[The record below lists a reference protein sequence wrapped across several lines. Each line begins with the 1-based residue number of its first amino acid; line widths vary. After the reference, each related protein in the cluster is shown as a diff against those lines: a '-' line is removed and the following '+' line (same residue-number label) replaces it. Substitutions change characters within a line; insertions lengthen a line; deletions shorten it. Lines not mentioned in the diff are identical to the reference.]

1 LALLKP
7 VEGPL
12 ELRGRRR
19 LEVFD
24 PATLE
29 RTGELEV
36 ATGEDVRAAVGRA
49 RGAFAAWS
57 ELSFRERG
65 RHLLRVRE
73 ALLDRRDAIAHAICR
88 DTGKP
93 RIEALTAE
101 ILGACDAIGFYA
113 RRAGKL
119 LRDETKSLHLLK
131 TKKLVVSYRPMGVVG
146 IITPWNFPFL
156 LSLNPAIQALV
167 AGNTVVLKPSELT
180 PLVGVALGELFRAAD
195 LPRDVFQVVVGDGST
210 GAALVEAGCDKISFT
225 GSVATG
231 RKVAETCGR
240 LLIPCTLELGGKDPM
255 IVCEDADLERA
266 ARGAVYGAFSNAGQV
281 CMSTERVYVHRKLAE
296 PFIARV
302 VELTKEL
309 RQGPEGEGEVD
320 VGSMT
325 SREQLEIV
333 ERHVDEARAKGAR
346 VLVGGRRN
354 PRWPGYFY
362 EPTVLADVNHDMRIM
377 REETFGPVLPIQV
390 VQDDEEALRLAN
402 DSRYGLN
409 SSVWTRDRRR
419 GRALARRI
427 DAGCSVVDDCMITYG
442 IAESPF
448 GGVKDSGIGRVNG
461 EIGLKGYC
469 HVQSVVI
476 DRFGAKSEFLWYP
489 YSQRKVRFA
498 ERALALLYR
507 SPLGRL
513 LGG

>member
-1 LALLKP
+1 
-7 VEGPL
+7 
-12 ELRGRRR
+12 
-19 LEVFD
+19 
-24 PATLE
+24 
-29 RTGELEV
+29 
-36 ATGEDVRAAVGRA
+36 
-49 RGAFAAWS
+49 
-57 ELSFRERG
+57 
-65 RHLLRVRE
+65 
-73 ALLDRRDAIAHAICR
+73 
-88 DTGKP
+88 
-93 RIEALTAE
+93 
-101 ILGACDAIGFYA
+101 
-113 RRAGKL
+113 
-119 LRDETKSLHLLK
+119 
-131 TKKLVVSYRPMGVVG
+131 
-146 IITPWNFPFL
+146 
-156 LSLNPAIQALV
+156 
-167 AGNTVVLKPSELT
+167 
-180 PLVGVALGELFRAAD
+180 
-195 LPRDVFQVVVGDGST
+195 
-210 GAALVEAGCDKISFT
+210 
-225 GSVATG
+225 
-231 RKVAETCGR
+231 
-240 LLIPCTLELGGKDPM
+240 
-255 IVCEDADLERA
+255 
-266 ARGAVYGAFSNAGQV
+266 
-281 CMSTERVYVHRKLAE
+281 
-296 PFIARV
+296 
-302 VELTKEL
+302 
-309 RQGPEGEGEVD
+309 
-320 VGSMT
+320 MT
-325 SREQLEIV
+325 SREQLESV

-409 SSVWTRDRRR
+409 SNVWTRDRRK

-427 DAGCSVVDDCMITYG
+427 DAGCAVVDDCMITYG